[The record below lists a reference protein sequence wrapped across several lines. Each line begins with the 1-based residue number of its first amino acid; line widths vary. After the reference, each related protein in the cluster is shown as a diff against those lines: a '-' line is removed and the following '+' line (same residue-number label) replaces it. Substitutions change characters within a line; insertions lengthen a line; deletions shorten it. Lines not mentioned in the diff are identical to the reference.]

1 MRWHENFIKAWPAF
15 AERYGERFRRMWEY
29 YLLSCAGAFRSRAI
43 QLYQVLMSREG
54 DGRAQPR
61 IAMR

>member
-1 MRWHENFIKAWPAF
+1 MAGRDGG
-15 AERYGERFRRMWEY
+15 RCRGMWEY

-54 DGRAQPR
+54 DGRVQPR